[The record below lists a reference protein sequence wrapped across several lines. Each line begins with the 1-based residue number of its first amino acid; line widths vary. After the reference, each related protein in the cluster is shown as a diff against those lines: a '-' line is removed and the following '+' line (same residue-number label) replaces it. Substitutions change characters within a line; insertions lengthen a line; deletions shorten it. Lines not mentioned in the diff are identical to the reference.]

1 MNYYYDVFLN
11 FQDKY
16 CMFYEWDEND
26 SLDFVKKIPL
36 IHIKSKSLVDILTSK
51 IKINREFLDTIKGKT
66 KLNKNIYLD
75 YACIFAD
82 GKNSLA
88 VEFNEDGIITS
99 KSSISLD
106 DELSINE
113 FMYNILETS
122 ITYDV
127 IEVEKQERFLRQD
140 LKIKNIL
147 KHEIENIKKTKNYSK
162 LKYLYLEW
170 FNKLDNNYD
179 EMLNVMFAKIDGKLT
194 SQEYKIYKIIEMSY
208 NNV

>member
-1 MNYYYDVFLN
+1 
-11 FQDKY
+11 
-16 CMFYEWDEND
+16 MFYEWDEND

-36 IHIKSKSLVDILTSK
+36 IHINSKSLVDILTSK

-88 VEFNEDGIITS
+88 IEFNEDGIITS

-179 EMLNVMFAKIDGKLT
+179 EMLNVMFDKIDGKLT